1 MSKDK
6 NFRRAML
13 FATGNSRAARHQI
26 TLQDRPRPQL
36 SPDSPATV
44 SHFGFEIIAKMQSI
58 GAPRFWQAHH
68 SNESLSM
75 RASQRDC
82 ICIDPQAAQ
91 GAFTSD

>member
-6 NFRRAML
+6 NFGVQCRSRPEQSGHETPNQLARSPT
-13 FATGNSRAARHQI
+13 ATI
-26 TLQDRPRPQL
+26 I
-36 SPDSPATV
+36 PDSTATV
-44 SHFGFEIIAKMQSI
+44 SRFGFEIIAKMQSI
-58 GAPRFWQAHH
+58 GAPRFWLAHH

-82 ICIDPQAAQ
+82 MCIDPQAAQ